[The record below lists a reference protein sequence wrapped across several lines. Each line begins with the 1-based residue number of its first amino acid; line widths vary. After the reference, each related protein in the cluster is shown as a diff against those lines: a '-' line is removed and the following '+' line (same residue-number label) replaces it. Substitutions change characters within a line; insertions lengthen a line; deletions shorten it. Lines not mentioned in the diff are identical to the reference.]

1 MALENNDIDVLMAKY
16 LEGTATDAEM
26 IQVLDAL
33 DQSDELRE
41 IFDIAV
47 SAYYSMT
54 PDDASA
60 QSTSCTT
67 TMESTR

>member
-54 PDDASA
+54 PDDASEQA
-60 QSTSCTT
+60 YHALLP
-67 TMESTR
+67 